1 MVLRIRLARLSRRH
15 SPHYNIVLARDR
27 TARDSKPLEVLGTY
41 NPTPQTPLATHD
53 TPAQTLNP
61 VTGQME
67 EYKPR
72 QYKDVKL
79 DVSRTKYWLGVGA
92 QPSEG
97 VQGILGLLG
106 LWEGRPGTKERLG
119 LGRPK
124 GEGVAGSGKEV
135 GRGKKKGETV

>member
-41 NPTPQTPLATHD
+41 NPIPQTPLATHD
-53 TPAQTLNP
+53 TPAQVLNP
-61 VTGQME
+61 TTGQVE
-67 EYKPR
+67 DYKPR

-79 DVSRTKYWLGVGA
+79 DIARTKYWLGVGA

-119 LGRPK
+119 LGSPK
-124 GEGVAGSGKEV
+124 DEGGKG
-135 GRGKKKGETV
+135 GRVKV

>member
-15 SPHYNIVLARDR
+15 TPHYNIVLARDR

-41 NPTPQTPLATHD
+41 NPLPQTPLATHD
-53 TPAQTLNP
+53 TPSQVLNP
-61 VTGQME
+61 ETGEME
-67 EYKPR
+67 PYKPR

-79 DVSRTKYWLGVGA
+79 DISRTKYWLGVGA

-119 LGRPK
+119 LGSPK
-124 GEGVAGSGKEV
+124 DENEASKK
-135 GRGKKKGETV
+135 GKKKEGSVA